1 MSKRDQI
8 VDVLIVGAGLS
19 GLCAAKRIRDK
30 CSRDVSIKVLEKS
43 SRAGGQ
49 LDGFQS
55 RWITTNH
62 FHAIELCRE
71 LGTEL
76 AELGQIV
83 RVGSSHESMPV
94 RTLRDVGPF
103 EGLISGTL
111 AKVETDR
118 LMTEI
123 DSLCGTRFIIQDP
136 LNMDVFLERKLL
148 LDASKDFFR
157 FVIKISCGFHPME
170 LSVTDWLKFCRSM
183 SSMRGI
189 YEMLSRNLTHL
200 VPIEGWSKLVEQLV
214 EAVGEEN
221 IALST
226 KVTRVELT
234 AEEDLVAVADENGYI
249 WRARTVISAVPC
261 DELQRIDFIP
271 SRPTFFKMANLN
283 ANITH
288 VTSFKARYESSIWR
302 DHGYS
307 GSLFLPSYR
316 MLCFERE
323 AGLLEGSFFH
333 MDNLNE
339 FEARWAILNIL
350 SLQLHCQSLLHPVN
364 YESNR
369 YFLPFY
375 FEVPPSF
382 RRRIIFASSN
392 ASCWYR
398 GFINGSVQGGKFLN
412 YSL

>member
-1 MSKRDQI
+1 MSERDQI
-8 VDVLIVGAGLS
+8 FDVLIVGAGLS

-62 FHAIELCRE
+62 FHAIALCRE

-76 AELGQIV
+76 AELRQMV
-83 RVGSSHESMPV
+83 RVDSSHESMAE
-94 RTLRDVGPF
+94 RTLHDVSPF

-123 DSLCGTRFIIQDP
+123 DSLCATRFIIQDP

-200 VPIEGWSKLVEQLV
+200 VPIEGWNKLVEQLV

-221 IALST
+221 IALAT
-226 KVTRVELT
+226 KATRVEL
-234 AEEDLVAVADENGYI
+234 EEDLVSVADENECI
-249 WRARTVISAVPC
+249 WKARVVISAVPC
-261 DELQRIDFIP
+261 HALQGIDFVP
-271 SRPTFFKMANLN
+271 SRPVFFKMANLN

-288 VTSFKARYESSIWR
+288 VTSFKVRYESSIWR

-316 MLCFERE
+316 ILCFERE
-323 AGLLEGSFFH
+323 TGLLEGSFFH

-339 FEARWAILNIL
+339 FEARCAILNIL
-350 SLQLHCQSLLHPVN
+350 SLQLHCHTLLYPVN
-364 YESNR
+364 FESNR
-369 YFLPFY
+369 YFLPYY

>member
-1 MSKRDQI
+1 MSDRDQI
-8 VDVLIVGAGLS
+8 FDVLIVGAGLS

-30 CSRDVSIKVLEKS
+30 CSRDVILKVLEKS

-49 LDGFQS
+49 LDSFQS
-55 RWITTNH
+55 RWVTTSH

-76 AELGQIV
+76 VELRQMV
-83 RVGSSHESMPV
+83 RVDPSLATTAE
-94 RTLRDVGPF
+94 RKLRDVSPF
-103 EGLISGTL
+103 EGLIFGTL
-111 AKVETDR
+111 AKIETNR

-123 DSLCGTRFIIQDP
+123 DSLCATRFIIEDP

-157 FVIKISCGFHPME
+157 FVIKISCGFHPIE

-183 SSMRGI
+183 SSMSGI
-189 YEMLSRNLTHL
+189 YEMLNRNLTHL
-200 VPIEGWSKLVEQLV
+200 VPKEGWNELVDQLV
-214 EAVGEEN
+214 ETIGEEN
-221 IALST
+221 ITFST

-234 AEEDLVAVADENGYI
+234 AEEDLVSVADENGCI
-249 WRARTVISAVPC
+249 WKARIVICAVPC

-271 SRPTFFKMANLN
+271 SRPTFFRMPNLN

-288 VTSFKARYESSIWR
+288 VTSFKVWYESSIWR

-323 AGLLEGSFFH
+323 DGLLEGSFFH

-339 FEARWAILNIL
+339 FEASQTGIFCRTTLKCHHL
-350 SLQLHCQSLLHPVN
+350 SDGGLYLL
-364 YESNR
+364 
-369 YFLPFY
+369 LPTPAAGT
-375 FEVPPSF
+375 VG
-382 RRRIIFASSN
+382 SSTDP
-392 ASCWYR
+392 YR
-398 GFINGSVQGGKFLN
+398 EE
-412 YSL
+412 